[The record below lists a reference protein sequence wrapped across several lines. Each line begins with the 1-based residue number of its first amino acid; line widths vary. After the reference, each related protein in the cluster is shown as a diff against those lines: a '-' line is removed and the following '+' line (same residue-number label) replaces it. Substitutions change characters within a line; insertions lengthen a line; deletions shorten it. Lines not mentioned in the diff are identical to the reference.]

1 MDMREYMK
9 LQVERAKEHALKH
22 IDNLLDEIEED
33 HRHMTMTET
42 KQLKDMVWVLHMSC
56 ELMNK

>member
-9 LQVERAKEHALKH
+9 LQVERAKDHALKH

>member
-33 HRHMTMTET
+33 HRHLTMTET